1 MDFAILLGGIAMH
14 ATQDKI
20 HAKIGHEDREEGED
34 HEEMVVAGVPEPRE
48 TLSVHRQTID
58 E

>member
-1 MDFAILLGGIAMH
+1 MH

-20 HAKIGHEDREEGED
+20 HAKISHEDRKEGED
-34 HEEMVVAGVPEPRE
+34 HEDMVVAGVPEPRKA
-48 TLSVHRQTID
+48 LSVHGQTID